1 MRNRWILFFLLNH
14 NNFVLTWDGWMRL
27 IRKPWC
33 CVLKKQAVP
42 GIWGFTLL
50 EVVMVI
56 SVMGIIM
63 GVGAPVMLAGYRA
76 FFLGSD
82 IQQVDARARLAM
94 ERMVRELHGAK
105 ASPLPTVA
113 DLNRDL
119 TFRDKDNISVTFNYV
134 SSSKEILR
142 NSDIL
147 AQGVTSNVFTI
158 ISGSPPMIKLDLT
171 VSENGQNLQLHSE
184 VTPRN

>member
-1 MRNRWILFFLLNH
+1 
-14 NNFVLTWDGWMRL
+14 MRL
-27 IRKPWC
+27 TRT
-33 CVLKKQAVP
+33 
-42 GIWGFTLL
+42 GGFTLL

-94 ERMVRELHGAK
+94 ERMVRELREAR
-105 ASPLPTVA
+105 ASSLPMGT
-113 DLNRDL
+113 RQDL
-119 TFRDKDNISVTFNYV
+119 TFRDKNNTSVTFNYV
-134 SSSKEILR
+134 PSSDEMRR

-147 AQGVTSNVFTI
+147 AQGLTDHWFTI
-158 ISGSPPMIKLDLT
+158 TPGSPPLISLDLT
-171 VSENGQNLQLHSE
+171 VSENGQTLQLHAD

>member
-1 MRNRWILFFLLNH
+1 
-14 NNFVLTWDGWMRL
+14 
-27 IRKPWC
+27 
-33 CVLKKQAVP
+33 
-42 GIWGFTLL
+42 GFTLL

-94 ERMVRELHGAK
+94 ERMVRELREAK
-105 ASPLPTVA
+105 DSSLPMG
-113 DLNRDL
+113 RRQDL
-119 TFRDKDNISVTFNYV
+119 TFRDKNNISVTFNYV
-134 SSSKEILR
+134 PYSGEIRR

-147 AQGVTSNVFTI
+147 AQGVTDNWFDI
-158 ISGSPPMIKLDLT
+158 NEGSPHLISLDLT
-171 VSENGQNLQLHSE
+171 VSENGQTLQLHSE